1 MIFSNNISL
10 KKLNTFGI
18 NVNCKLFYEIKHKKN
33 LKELL
38 KSDEFK
44 ENNFVKLKPSN
55 NINQAIDI
63 LSSFVG
69 ESVPIID
76 NQNKMLGIISESD
89 VLKIYSDIT
98 NQIRFIEK
106 S

>member
-1 MIFSNNISL
+1 MKYML
-10 KKLNTFGI
+10 KIIDIIGS
-18 NVNCKLFYEIKHKKN
+18 KKN
-33 LKELL
+33 NAY
-38 KSDEFK
+38 EFK

-55 NINQAIDI
+55 NINQAIDL

-89 VLKIYSDIT
+89 VLKIYTDIT